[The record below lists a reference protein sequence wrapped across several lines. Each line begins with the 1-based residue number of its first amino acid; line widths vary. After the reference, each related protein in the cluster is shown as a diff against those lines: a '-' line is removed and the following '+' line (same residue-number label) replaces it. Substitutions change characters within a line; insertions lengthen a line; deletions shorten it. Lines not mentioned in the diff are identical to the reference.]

1 MGRCPPAALSILIV
15 NKMTKI
21 HLIRHG
27 ETEWNAKGRLQG
39 HKDSPLTQLGKA
51 QAQKVKNSITEKI
64 DIAYSSPSNRAI
76 ETAQIILN
84 GANQP
89 IKTTPE
95 LKEINLGVWEGK
107 RKEEVVA
114 EYPDEYKA
122 FWNNPSKFLLDQAET
137 FEDLQNRVIKAVLE
151 ILKIEDGKT
160 VLLVSHHTPIKI
172 ILSYFENRP
181 IDKIWDPP
189 FVGNGS
195 HSIIEKTC
203 DGQIKIVSYSG
214 LLEW

>member
-1 MGRCPPAALSILIV
+1 MTRIHIV
-15 NKMTKI
+15 
-21 HLIRHG
+21 RHG
-27 ETEWNAKGRLQG
+27 ETEWNVKGKWQG
-39 HKDSPLTQLGKA
+39 HKDSPLTQLGKT
-51 QAQKVKNSITEKI
+51 QAHKVKSSITEQI
-64 DIAYSSPSNRAI
+64 DVAYSSPSNRTI

-84 GANQP
+84 GTNQP
-89 IKTTPE
+89 IKTIPE

-107 RKEEVVA
+107 QKKEVETK
-114 EYPDEYKA
+114 YPTEYKT
-122 FWNNPSKFLLDQAET
+122 FWSCPSKFSLDQAET
-137 FEDLQNRVIKAVLE
+137 FEDLQERAIKAVLK

-160 VLLVSHHTPIKI
+160 VLLVSHHTPIKV

-195 HSIIEKTC
+195 HSIVEKAC

>member
-1 MGRCPPAALSILIV
+1 MVITPAALSILIV
-15 NKMTKI
+15 SEMTKI
-21 HLIRHG
+21 HIVRHG
-27 ETEWNAKGRLQG
+27 ETEWNVKGKLQG

-51 QAQKVKNSITEKI
+51 QAHKVKSSITEQI
-64 DIAYSSPSNRAI
+64 DIAYSSPSKRAI

-84 GANQP
+84 GTNQH

-95 LKEINLGVWEGK
+95 LKEINLGIWEGK
-107 RKEEVVA
+107 QKKEVEEEYPA
-114 EYPDEYKA
+114 EYKT
-122 FWNNPSKFLLDQAET
+122 FWTNPSKFSLDQAET
-137 FEDLQNRVIKAVLE
+137 FEHLQDRAIKAVLK

-160 VLLVSHHTPIKI
+160 VLLVSHHTTIKV

-195 HSIIEKTC
+195 HSIVEKAC
-203 DGQIKIVSYSG
+203 DGQVKIVSYSG

>member
-1 MGRCPPAALSILIV
+1 MVITPAALSILIV
-15 NKMTKI
+15 SEMTKI
-21 HLIRHG
+21 HIVRHG
-27 ETEWNAKGRLQG
+27 ETEWNVKGKLQG

-51 QAQKVKNSITEKI
+51 QAHKVKSSITEQI

-84 GANQP
+84 GTNQH

-95 LKEINLGVWEGK
+95 LKEINLGIWEGK
-107 RKEEVVA
+107 QKKEVEEEYPA
-114 EYPDEYKA
+114 EYKT
-122 FWNNPSKFLLDQAET
+122 FWTNPSKFSLDQAET
-137 FEDLQNRVIKAVLE
+137 FEHLQDRAIKAVLK

-160 VLLVSHHTPIKI
+160 VLLVSHHTTIKV

-195 HSIIEKTC
+195 HSIVEKAC
-203 DGQIKIVSYSG
+203 DGQVKIVSYSG